1 MKPIRFSFSVTLGL
15 IIFNLIFPVSSFA
28 ANKQTVQA
36 LNPSTACDPTPLPG
50 IPIEPGITI
59 ETERTGNEFYLTYWR
74 YPCNEDFSWVV
85 FTFEPKSSSDR
96 PFICASQLTINQ
108 EFIIEDSFKLC
119 DDPIDENCSDK
130 CGFIETRTSY
140 VLAKVPF
147 ATSAEIDFN
156 EAFSFE
162 WDFLSSV
169 VQEKMDAYDPW
180 IYGIGEDP
188 GLVNQLAVNGLFYD
202 RGNPGHGFDFN
213 LHEAGLTIFYFG
225 HTDDRERL
233 WLISHLY
240 TERVEYDVPIVL
252 TMDEVVDGTLGAPV
266 LPQTYWGTLT
276 VTLDDCDNGSA
287 ILDGLDG
294 RYEMTFSRL
303 VGLKDVEC
311 YKP

>member
-15 IIFNLIFPVSSFA
+15 IIFNLVFAVSSFA